1 MNVTQWEQED
11 VDRLWVTVD
20 GERVPSSMLRVN
32 PINQVSIL
40 SVVEAGQ
47 EVIISSMIPSATPD
61 ELVYIQNVDQSGVG
75 TVYRSG
81 SLTRTWLVEPLSITS
96 DTIYVNDVTRLTNTI
111 IQNAVTPAPVDS
123 KIDIELDIDK
133 NMLCSIEVYNDTTA
147 AVISS
152 DNYEVV
158 IVNLAPIL
166 RITPGAYISTGNNL
180 TITMIEGR
188 YVYINGEQIKFT
200 QVDDANNTLSGLTR
214 GANGTGAQTFIPK
227 YSEVYSLLASN
238 QMSEVYYNETWNS
251 YVYNTV
257 LGDPLQ
263 ISITSPAEF
272 LRTNIT

>member
-1 MNVTQWEQED
+1 
-11 VDRLWVTVD
+11 
-20 GERVPSSMLRVN
+20 
-32 PINQVSIL
+32 
-40 SVVEAGQ
+40 
-47 EVIISSMIPSATPD
+47 MIPSATPD
-61 ELVYIQNVDQSGVG
+61 ELVYIQNVDQSSTG

-81 SLTRTWLVEPLSITS
+81 SLMRTWLVASLSITS
-96 DTIYVNDVTRLTNTI
+96 DIMYVNDVTRLTNTI
-111 IQNAVTPAPVDS
+111 IQNAVTPAPVAS

-158 IVNLAPIL
+158 IVNLAPVL
-166 RITPGAYISTGNNL
+166 RITPGVYITTGNNL

-200 QVDDANNTLSGLTR
+200 QVDEANNTLSGLTR

-227 YSEVYSLLASN
+227 YSEVFGLLASN
-238 QMSEVYYNETWNS
+238 QMSDVYYDQTWNS

-263 ISITSPAEF
+263 ISVTAPAEF